1 VGPFC
6 SASLSSCFPA
16 SFPLLKLTPL
26 FPPLRLTRLSATNQI
41 RVSVLAQAREW
52 IEDAQSI
59 AVLTGAGI
67 SAESGIPTFRGPGG
81 LWKTF
86 RPEDLASPEAFARD
100 PKLVWEWYL
109 WRRERIA
116 AAEPNPGHRALAKLE
131 AGGRQFTLITQNVD
145 GLHRAAGS
153 RNIIELHGN
162 LWRVRCVDCD
172 FEQEYRLAPSAPLS
186 PRCSCGGLLRP
197 AVVWFGEPLPVAAI
211 DRAIHAAQHCVVFLV
226 CGTSALV
233 YPAAA
238 LPQRALAAGAR
249 VIEVNLEE
257 TPFSQFAHLSL
268 RGKCGELLPQIIHV
282 PPCPEPRK

>member
-1 VGPFC
+1 M
-6 SASLSSCFPA
+6 PA
-16 SFPLLKLTPL
+16 AVPRSTKLTPL
-26 FPPLRLTRLSATNQI
+26 FPPHRLTRLSATNQI
-41 RVSVLAQAREW
+41 RVSALAQAREW

-131 AGGRQFTLITQNVD
+131 AAGRQFTLITQNVD

-172 FEQEYRLAPSAPLS
+172 FEQEYRLAPAAPLP

-197 AVVWFGEPLPVAAI
+197 AVVWFGEALPVAAI
-211 DRAIHAAQHCVVFLV
+211 DRAIQAAEHCVVFLV